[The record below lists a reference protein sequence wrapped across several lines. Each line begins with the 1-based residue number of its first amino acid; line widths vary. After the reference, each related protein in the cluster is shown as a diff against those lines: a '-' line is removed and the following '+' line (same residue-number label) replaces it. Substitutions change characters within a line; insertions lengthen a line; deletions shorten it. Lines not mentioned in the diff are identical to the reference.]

1 MASDINVAIPP
12 LGNPTT
18 AGVRGNFSAAKVEI
32 EELQSSIGF
41 VDYNDAATGITPISV
56 SPSTWTKLT
65 NDKLGPYTKIDAMP
79 SGITSLWN
87 ATTNQID
94 LTQLPLNSMVNARYE
109 LFVTTTA
116 ANQVVNLSV
125 FLGIGSPSAYES
137 PKTTVQFKTA
147 GTYAMSSFS
156 GSYVGSTDIQ
166 NYPAEIKVKSDAA
179 CTVRVNG
186 WYFQIFKKVT

>member
-1 MASDINVAIPP
+1 MASNINVAIPP

-32 EELQSSIGF
+32 EELQTSIGF
-41 VDYNDAATGITPISV
+41 VDYNDAATGVTPISV

-65 NDKLGPYTKIDAMP
+65 NDKLGPFTKIDAMP

-94 LTQLPLNSMVNARYE
+94 LTQLPLNSMVNGRYE
-109 LFVTTTA
+109 LFITTTA

-137 PKTTVQFKTA
+137 PKQTIQFKTV
-147 GTYAMSSFS
+147 GTYSLSSFS
-156 GSYVGSTDIQ
+156 GSYIGSNDIK
-166 NYPAEIKVKSDAA
+166 NYPAEIKIKSDAA

-186 WYFQIFKKVT
+186 WYFQIFKKV